1 MDEKIFQVGSADTL
15 ATIAEKYL
23 GSVSNFRELATFN
36 NIDILSQITGSTL
49 KIPSNIRKIISVNAY
64 KLMTTDTGIISML
77 DPKNNVLGI
86 IGSWNG
92 KVFDSSTQTL
102 IN

>member
-1 MDEKIFQVGSADTL
+1 MV
-15 ATIAEKYL
+15 
-23 GSVSNFRELATFN
+23 
-36 NIDILSQITGSTL
+36 
-49 KIPSNIRKIISVNAY
+49 IRKIISVNSY
-64 KLMTTDTGIISML
+64 KLMTTDTGVISML